1 MDQKIAQLYDEGK
14 VEQAIHLLIKKID
27 QHPQQVANYLQLST
41 YLIEQGS
48 LDQAQK
54 LLEQA
59 QHLVKEPQEL
69 NYNLAVCYYMQ
80 GDFDKA
86 LALLDQIPNDDLT
99 LYQKALTYLKLGQ
112 GQKALAYALTIKK
125 IDERIQELLGDIWL
139 SLGENQQAQQMYLAI
154 PDNKKNAKVYFLL
167 GVTTLEKDRDQAQKY
182 FAQAKQMDAK
192 YYQQAMNQYASIM
205 KMLNDKE
212 KKNYELTLKLS
223 ALYPIILV
231 PILR

>member
-27 QHPQQVANYLQLST
+27 EHPQQVANYLQLST

-212 KKNYELTLKLS
+212 KKNYE
-223 ALYPIILV
+223 
-231 PILR
+231 

>member
-125 IDERIQELLGDIWL
+125 IDEQIQELLGDIWL

-192 YYQQAMNQYASIM
+192 YYQQAMM

-212 KKNYELTLKLS
+212 KKNYE
-223 ALYPIILV
+223 
-231 PILR
+231 

>member
-1 MDQKIAQLYDEGK
+1 MDQKIAQLYDEAK

-125 IDERIQELLGDIWL
+125 VDERIQELLGDIWL
-139 SLGENQQAQQMYLAI
+139 SLGENQQSQQMYLAI

-212 KKNYELTLKLS
+212 KKNYE
-223 ALYPIILV
+223 
-231 PILR
+231 

>member
-1 MDQKIAQLYDEGK
+1 MDKKIAQFYDQGK
-14 VEQAIHLLIKKID
+14 VEQAIHLLVQKID
-27 QHPQQVANYLQLST
+27 QKPQNIENYLQLST

-48 LDQAQK
+48 IDQALK

-59 QHLVKEPQEL
+59 QHLVKKPREL

-112 GQKALAYALTIKK
+112 SQKALAYALTIKK
-125 IDERIQELLGDIWL
+125 IDERVQELLGDIWM
-139 SLGENQQAQQMYLAI
+139 SMGENNQAQQMYLAI
-154 PDNKKNAKVYFLL
+154 PTNKRTAKIYFLL
-167 GVTTLEKDRDQAQKY
+167 GVSTMEKDRTQAEKY
-182 FAQAKQMDAK
+182 FVQAKTMDEK
-192 YYQQAMNQYASIM
+192 YYKQAMDQYASIM

-212 KKNYELTLKLS
+212 KK
-223 ALYPIILV
+223 
-231 PILR
+231 R

>member
-14 VEQAIHLLIKKID
+14 VEQAINLLIKKID

-125 IDERIQELLGDIWL
+125 NDERIQELLGDIWL

-212 KKNYELTLKLS
+212 KKNYE
-223 ALYPIILV
+223 
-231 PILR
+231 

>member
-167 GVTTLEKDRDQAQKY
+167 GVTTLEKERGQAQKY

-205 KMLNDKE
+205 MMLNDKE
-212 KKNYELTLKLS
+212 KKNYE
-223 ALYPIILV
+223 
-231 PILR
+231 

>member
-80 GDFDKA
+80 GDFNKA

-212 KKNYELTLKLS
+212 KKNYE
-223 ALYPIILV
+223 
-231 PILR
+231 

>member
-182 FAQAKQMDAK
+182 FAQVKQMDAK

-212 KKNYELTLKLS
+212 KKNYE
-223 ALYPIILV
+223 
-231 PILR
+231 

>member
-54 LLEQA
+54 LLEEA

-167 GVTTLEKDRDQAQKY
+167 GITTLEKDRDQAQKY

-212 KKNYELTLKLS
+212 KKNYE
-223 ALYPIILV
+223 
-231 PILR
+231 

>member
-182 FAQAKQMDAK
+182 FAQAKQVDAK

-212 KKNYELTLKLS
+212 KKNYE
-223 ALYPIILV
+223 
-231 PILR
+231 

>member
-86 LALLDQIPNDDLT
+86 LALLDQIPNDDL
-99 LYQKALTYLKLGQ
+99 
-112 GQKALAYALTIKK
+112 
-125 IDERIQELLGDIWL
+125 GDIWL

-212 KKNYELTLKLS
+212 KKNYE
-223 ALYPIILV
+223 
-231 PILR
+231 

>member
-154 PDNKKNAKVYFLL
+154 SDNKKNAKVYFLL

-212 KKNYELTLKLS
+212 KKNYE
-223 ALYPIILV
+223 
-231 PILR
+231 

>member
-167 GVTTLEKDRDQAQKY
+167 GVTTLEKDSDQAQKY

-212 KKNYELTLKLS
+212 KKNYE
-223 ALYPIILV
+223 
-231 PILR
+231 

>member
-139 SLGENQQAQQMYLAI
+139 SLGENKQAQQMYLAI

-212 KKNYELTLKLS
+212 KKNYE
-223 ALYPIILV
+223 
-231 PILR
+231 

>member
-125 IDERIQELLGDIWL
+125 NDEQIQELLGDIWL

-212 KKNYELTLKLS
+212 KKNYE
-223 ALYPIILV
+223 
-231 PILR
+231 

>member
-205 KMLNDKE
+205 EMLNDKE
-212 KKNYELTLKLS
+212 KKNYE
-223 ALYPIILV
+223 
-231 PILR
+231 

>member
-167 GVTTLEKDRDQAQKY
+167 GVTTLEKGRDQAQKY

-212 KKNYELTLKLS
+212 KKNYE
-223 ALYPIILV
+223 
-231 PILR
+231 

>member
-86 LALLDQIPNDDLT
+86 LALLDQMPNDDLT

-167 GVTTLEKDRDQAQKY
+167 GVTTLEKGRDQAQKY

-212 KKNYELTLKLS
+212 KKNYE
-223 ALYPIILV
+223 
-231 PILR
+231 

>member
-27 QHPQQVANYLQLST
+27 QYPQQVANYLQLST

-212 KKNYELTLKLS
+212 KKNYE
-223 ALYPIILV
+223 
-231 PILR
+231 

>member
-212 KKNYELTLKLS
+212 KKNYE
-223 ALYPIILV
+223 
-231 PILR
+231 

>member
-1 MDQKIAQLYDEGK
+1 M
-14 VEQAIHLLIKKID
+14 
-27 QHPQQVANYLQLST
+27 QLST

-139 SLGENQQAQQMYLAI
+139 SLGENQQAQQMYLSI

-212 KKNYELTLKLS
+212 KKNYE
-223 ALYPIILV
+223 
-231 PILR
+231 

>member
-212 KKNYELTLKLS
+212 KKNHG
-223 ALYPIILV
+223 
-231 PILR
+231 

>member
-139 SLGENQQAQQMYLAI
+139 SLGENQQAQQMYLSI

-212 KKNYELTLKLS
+212 NKKL
-223 ALYPIILV
+223 
-231 PILR
+231 